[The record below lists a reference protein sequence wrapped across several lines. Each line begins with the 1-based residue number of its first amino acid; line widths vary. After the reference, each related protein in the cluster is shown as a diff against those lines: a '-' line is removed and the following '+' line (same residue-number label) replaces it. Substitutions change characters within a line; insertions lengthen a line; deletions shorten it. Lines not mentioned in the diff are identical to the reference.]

1 MRWRGVPILAWAI
14 LIGSAPLT
22 AADGDPVDL
31 QQIVESSGEKFK
43 KAFANRD
50 PQALAALFTPEAEYV
65 DSSGVVFH
73 GRDAIEAEYIA
84 AFEINRPGTL
94 ELELLSIRPVAE
106 GVVVED
112 GLSTFTPNDPGPS
125 SQMRYTVTHV
135 KQADGSW
142 LMASVRELESPVV
155 TPHDR
160 LLALEW
166 LIGKWRDETDG
177 QVVETEWKWSESG
190 NFLEGAF
197 RIRELDQPVM
207 EGTHR
212 VGWDAQQKQFRS
224 WIFLS
229 SGNFASGLWTTD
241 EDDNWTLQLSGVT
254 TDGASSAALMTYI
267 RDGDD
272 ALGVYQSQRT
282 LGGQPLPSR
291 SIRVVRQPPPPAVTG
306 AGQ

>member
-1 MRWRGVPILAWAI
+1 MRWCLALIVTWSCQIGVAQSIAAEVD
-14 LIGSAPLT
+14 PLE
-22 AADGDPVDL
+22 L
-31 QQIVESSGEKFK
+31 QQVVESAGEKFK
-43 KAFANRD
+43 QAFADRD
-50 PQALAALFTPEAEYV
+50 PKALAALFTPEAEYV

-84 AFEINRPGTL
+84 SFEINPAGTL
-94 ELELLSIRPVAE
+94 ELELLSIRPIAV
-106 GVVVED
+106 GLVVED
-112 GLSTFTPNDPGPS
+112 GLSTFTPKEPGPS

-166 LIGKWRDETDG
+166 LLGKWRDETDG
-177 QVVETEWKWSESG
+177 QVAETEWKWSESG
-190 NFLEGAF
+190 NFLEAAF

-207 EGTHR
+207 AGTHR
-212 VGWDAQQKQFRS
+212 VGWDAQARQFRS
-224 WIFLS
+224 WIFNANGS
-229 SGNFASGLWTTD
+229 FSTGLWTPD
-241 EDDNWTLQLSGVT
+241 EDDNWALQLSGVT
-254 TDGASSAALMTYI
+254 TEGASSASLMTYV

-272 ALGVYQSQRT
+272 AIGVYQTNRIV
-282 LGGQPLPSR
+282 GGLPLPPR
-291 SIRVVRQPPPPAVTG
+291 SIRVARQPPAPAVTS